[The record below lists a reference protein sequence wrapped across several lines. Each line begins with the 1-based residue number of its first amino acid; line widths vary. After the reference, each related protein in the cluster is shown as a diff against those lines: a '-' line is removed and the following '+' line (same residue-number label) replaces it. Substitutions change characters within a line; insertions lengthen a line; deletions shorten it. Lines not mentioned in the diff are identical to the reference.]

1 MNKYIIA
8 STIAAACFTQSGC
21 TIISHFVQKKKTDDA
36 AAAAAADKKELEAT
50 IAKKDLS
57 KLKKECAG
65 TPETGKKGD
74 WCRGYQEV
82 FTANA
87 TDMQCDTA
95 WNEYNGAK
103 DDIGLTQP
111 MTEAMALSLAECE
124 KWDVYFG
131 EFVPMTGTSGIRPMD
146 DRLEK
151 AFLTQTTSGGSME
164 PAVGSAVLAHL
175 LGLQRE
181 KKAAGTCDDYL
192 AASETYA
199 DNSTYVAILV
209 EKECKDAVTLFEK
222 GLLSDDGYV
231 RAKSCTGLAK
241 VGEEKHIKPLQ
252 SLAWTDKF
260 EGSNYSMP
268 VRESCRDAFG
278 KLETRLSM

>member
-1 MNKYIIA
+1 MNKHIIA
-8 STIAAACFTQSGC
+8 SILAAACFTQTGC
-21 TIISHFVQKKKTDDA
+21 TVISHFVQKKKSDDA
-36 AAAAAADKKELEAT
+36 AAAAAADKKALEAT
-50 IAKKDLS
+50 VAKKDLS
-57 KLKKECAG
+57 KLKTECAG
-65 TPETGKKGD
+65 TPETGKKRD
-74 WCRGYQEV
+74 WCLGYQEV
-82 FTANA
+82 FAANA
-87 TDMQCDTA
+87 ANMQCDTA
-95 WNEYNGAK
+95 WNEYTGAK

-124 KWDVYFG
+124 KWDVYFND
-131 EFVPMTGTSGIRPMD
+131 FVPMIGSVGIRPMD

-151 AFLTQTTSGGSME
+151 AFLTQTTAGGEMT
-164 PAVGSAVLAHL
+164 PQVGTAVLAHL

-181 KKAAGTCDDYL
+181 KKAGGTCDDYL
-192 AASETYA
+192 AASGTYG

-209 EKECKDAVTLFEK
+209 EKECEGAVAIFEK